1 MKGFLLSL
9 FIHPVE
15 GTQPRIVDLEHP
27 ILILGLSTQTNTR
40 TIARDVPG
48 LGRRF
53 ERYKQEHGLPNRKE
67 PWGFAA
73 VSYGYDE
80 VTGAF
85 TYLMGDVVTS
95 LDQVPEGLVG
105 FEIPA
110 GTYAVFPV
118 RPKNKLGW
126 GLGIPAV
133 KGYAYR
139 GWLPGSGYEAAGGPV
154 DDFEYHDERSVRK
167 RNPEIDLYIAVRKKD

>member
-1 MKGFLLSL
+1 VKGILLNL

-15 GTQPRIVDLEHP
+15 GTQPRIVDLERP
-27 ILILGLSTQTNTR
+27 ILILGLSIETDVKK
-40 TIARDVPG
+40 IGRDVAW
-48 LGRRF
+48 LGKRF
-53 ERYKQEHGLPNRKE
+53 AQHKQEHGLPNKKE

-73 VSYGYDE
+73 ASHSYDE
-80 VTGAF
+80 GTRAF
-85 TYLMGDVVTS
+85 TYVMGDVVTS
-95 LDQVPEGLVG
+95 LDQVPEGLIG

-118 RPKNKLGW
+118 RPKNRLGW

-139 GWLPGSGYEAAGGPV
+139 EWLPGSGYEAAGGPV

-167 RNPEIDLYIAVRKKD
+167 RGPEIDLYIAVRKKD

>member
-1 MKGFLLSL
+1 MKGFLLQL

-15 GTQPRIVDLEHP
+15 GTQPRIVDLERP
-27 ILILGLSTQTNTR
+27 ILILGLSIETSVKM
-40 TIARDVPG
+40 IGRDVAG
-48 LGRRF
+48 LGKRF
-53 ERYKQEHGLPNRKE
+53 ALHKQEHGLPNKKE

-73 VSYGYDE
+73 ASHGYDE
-80 VTGAF
+80 ATGAF
-85 TYLMGDVVTS
+85 TYVMGDVVTS

-110 GTYAVFPV
+110 STYAVFPV
-118 RPKNKLGW
+118 RPKNRLGW
-126 GLGIPAV
+126 GIGIPAV

-139 GWLPGSGYEAAGGPV
+139 EWLPGSGYEAAGGPV

-167 RNPEIDLYIAVRKKD
+167 GDPEIDLYIAIRKKD